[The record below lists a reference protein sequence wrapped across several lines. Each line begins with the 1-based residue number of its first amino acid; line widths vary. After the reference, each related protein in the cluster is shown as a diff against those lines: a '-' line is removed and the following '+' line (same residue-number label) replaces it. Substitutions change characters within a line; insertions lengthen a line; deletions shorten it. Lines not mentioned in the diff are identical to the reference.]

1 MDLFQKKKGNPL
13 ENISFVSVS
22 ILSHIIPVLIP
33 FLTDTQKYE
42 NIWDGEKWNSYSPV
56 AQTEGANSYSPVAQ
70 TIWKS

>member
-22 ILSHIIPVLIP
+22 ILSHIIPVLVP

-42 NIWDGEKWNSYSPV
+42 NIWDGENEIRIHPWPKRKGQIRIHP
-56 AQTEGANSYSPVAQ
+56 
-70 TIWKS
+70 